1 MWGNVVRRID
11 ARNRA
16 SDDDLLSANYGLMT
30 SVVAAVISPIVIGK
44 RWRRDEHKTSNC
56 QSSGAQVGG

>member
-1 MWGNVVRRID
+1 
-11 ARNRA
+11 
-16 SDDDLLSANYGLMT
+16 LLSANHGLMT

-44 RWRRDEHKTSNC
+44 RWGRDEHKTSNC